1 MRFRNGYPQI
11 YFNFLSNM
19 VHLGVESFVL
29 PFPSPS
35 RMAAGVL
42 KHHRV
47 EADLIH
53 IDAAHEYTDVL
64 EDMNTWWEVLA
75 PGGIMLGDD
84 YTGAWPGVKQAVKE
98 FATNQGLQFVVE
110 DPKWI
115 IHKPLDISGE
125 AQP

>member
-1 MRFRNGYPQI
+1 MRFRTGYPQI
-11 YFNFLSNM
+11 YYNFLSNM
-19 VHLGVESFVL
+19 VHLGLESYVL

-84 YTGAWPGVKQAVKE
+84 YTEPWPGVVQAVKE
-98 FATNQGLQFVVE
+98 FTTNRGLQFSVE

-115 IHKPLDISGE
+115 IHKPLSTSGD
-125 AQP
+125 APT

>member
-11 YFNFLSNM
+11 YFSFLSNM
-19 VHLGVESFVL
+19 VHLGLEPFVL

-42 KHHRV
+42 KHHHV
-47 EADLIH
+47 QADLIH

-64 EDMNTWWEVLA
+64 EDMNTWWEMLA

-84 YTGAWPGVKQAVKE
+84 YTDAWPGVAKAVKD
-98 FATNQGLQFVVE
+98 FTTNQGLQYSVE

-115 IHKPLDISGE
+115 IHKPINFSSK
-125 AQP
+125 AVP